1 MNIIAH
7 DKAYSFFPK
16 ATFERRYSVRFYRH
30 GDASRELAAQK
41 YVRRGWAMTNLFSK
55 RYPIDAFPFGTRYV
69 GDSICWT
76 LPVYPALELPS
87 GYAEANSWFMRTD
100 FRSPYS
106 PPKMKATIMT
116 APVLKFAYT
125 LAPEEAVV
133 VRERIWNTMLSSR
146 EASGET
152 RCALLHGRGVTLC
165 ADRNCSEMDTDYLRD
180 LKKTRGVDEGNV
192 DNLGGSP
199 KTG

>member
-16 ATFERRYSVRFYRH
+16 VTFERRHSLRFYLRS
-30 GDASRELAAQK
+30 DVNRELAAQK
-41 YVRRGWAMTNLFSK
+41 YVRRGWALTGWFCEQ
-55 RYPIDAFPFGTRYV
+55 YPIDGFPLGTRYV
-69 GDSICWT
+69 GDSVCWT

-87 GYAEANSWFMRTD
+87 GYAEANSWFMRTQLY
-100 FRSPYS
+100 FSY
-106 PPKMKATIMT
+106 PPFKMKTTIMT

-146 EASGET
+146 EVSGKT
-152 RCALLHGRGVTLC
+152 RCAPFHARGVVLC
-165 ADRNCSEMDTDYLRD
+165 ADGNCSEMDADYLRD
-180 LKKTRGVDEGNV
+180 LKKKRNVDEGNTETP
-192 DNLGGSP
+192 GSYS
-199 KTG
+199 KSR